1 MRTTGTRGAQAGT
14 FPKGRRKRSHR
25 TRVMAGVLALTIA
38 AGAWWI
44 SSRAPRWVPAAADAT
59 GGLGVQEAHD
69 RGIALAR
76 SGDPLG
82 AVPYFR
88 RVVALRPDS
97 WNAHEN
103 LAGALGNGAQQARV
117 HLGRTEIATRSSVE
131 RAEMMREALSETET
145 AEGLVQVASDRATV
159 LFERGRALQTWGFP
173 IEALVFFR
181 IAYTAAPERGEIAES
196 LRLAQQALV
205 SGQGAE

>member
-1 MRTTGTRGAQAGT
+1 MRKAGTRPLPG
-14 FPKGRRKRSHR
+14 GRSPRALARGSQR
-25 TRVMAGVLALTIA
+25 PWIMAGAVGLTIA
-38 AGAWWI
+38 ASAWWMA
-44 SSRAPRWVPAAADAT
+44 SRARRAITAVDPLA
-59 GGLGVQEAHD
+59 GLRVSEAHD

-82 AVPYFR
+82 AVPYLR

-97 WNAHEN
+97 WNGHTN
-103 LAGALGNGAQQARV
+103 LAGALGNAAQQARV

-131 RAEMMREALSETET
+131 RVELMRETLRETEA
-145 AEGLVQVASDRATV
+145 AEGLVPAAADRATV

-196 LRLAQQALV
+196 LRLAQQALA
-205 SGQGAE
+205 SGQGSE